1 MQDIR
6 NVSKNRQGKQ
16 KDRQNSGREPE
27 SYLCAVCGGERY
39 HLVLTA
45 EALKNRVGLKLRCG
59 TCHASQDATDSV
71 RPPRHAVFHRG
82 APRQDPGYPSG
93 MVMDDLSANMQV
105 DILPRRDL

>member
-27 SYLCAVCGGERY
+27 SYLCEVCGGERY

-45 EALKNRVGLKLRCG
+45 EALNNRVGLKLRCG
-59 TCHASQDATDSV
+59 TCNASQDVTDSV
-71 RPPRHAVFHRG
+71 RTPHR
-82 APRQDPGYPSG
+82 AIFTEEHRAKIPGTPAG
-93 MVMDDLSANMQV
+93 W
-105 DILPRRDL
+105 